1 MYYANEGRKGVKYMN
16 DYFFKVEI
24 SYKDG
29 SHIRNETFVISEE
42 NVEKAY
48 EKLENN
54 LDYTYK
60 CNGIIDVK
68 KL

>member
-1 MYYANEGRKGVKYMN
+1 MN

-24 SYKDG
+24 SHRNG
-29 SHIRNETFVISEE
+29 SCVHDETFVISEE
-42 NVEKAY
+42 NIEKAY
-48 EKLENN
+48 EKLKDN
-54 LDYTYK
+54 LNYTYK

>member
-1 MYYANEGRKGVKYMN
+1 MN

-24 SYKDG
+24 SYRDG
-29 SHIRNETFVISEE
+29 SHVSDKTFVISEE

-48 EKLENN
+48 EKLKNN
-54 LDYTYK
+54 LDYTCK

>member
-1 MYYANEGRKGVKYMN
+1 MN

-29 SHIRNETFVISEE
+29 SHVRNETFVISEE
-42 NVEKAY
+42 NIEKAY
-48 EKLENN
+48 EKLKDD

>member
-1 MYYANEGRKGVKYMN
+1 MN

-24 SYKDG
+24 SYRDG
-29 SHIRNETFVISEE
+29 SHVHDKTFVISEE
-42 NVEKAY
+42 NIEKAY
-48 EKLENN
+48 EKFKNN

>member
-1 MYYANEGRKGVKYMN
+1 MN

-24 SYKDG
+24 SYRDG
-29 SHIRNETFVISEE
+29 SHVHNETFVISEE
-42 NVEKAY
+42 NIEKAY
-48 EKLENN
+48 EKLKNN